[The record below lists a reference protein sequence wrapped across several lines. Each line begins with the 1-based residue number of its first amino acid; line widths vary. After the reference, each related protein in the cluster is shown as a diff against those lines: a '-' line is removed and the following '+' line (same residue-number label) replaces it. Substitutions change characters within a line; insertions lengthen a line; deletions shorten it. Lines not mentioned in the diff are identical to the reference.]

1 MTTETNTA
9 ENNLVLKA
17 KVASTGK
24 DGKTY
29 WHNIGRAFLS
39 ETKDGGFLLNI
50 PSMNI
55 VVMQPKENPDAAQ
68 TGDVSHQDATNGA
81 EA

>member
-1 MTTETNTA
+1 MTTETNTS
-9 ENNLVLKA
+9 ENNIVLKA

-55 VVMQPKENPDAAQ
+55 VVMQPKEKSEADQSAI
-68 TGDVSHQDATNGA
+68 VSERDATDGA